1 MLCPDSLHQILGLVR
16 LIIQALGDWGLLTK
30 FFKSDLQFQIHVHQ
44 DLFDTRVVGGGGGMG
59 ELLGLIFT
67 GYLPLASQNPY
78 PIIVYSVAKYRPH
91 LRHFWETV
99 IFAIPSLLKKR
110 LFILLVFQ
118 INSYWFVRASSIK
131 VAHQRRNQGR

>member
-44 DLFDTRVVGGGGGMG
+44 DLFDITVGGGGGV
-59 ELLGLIFT
+59 ELPGLIFA
-67 GYLPLASQNPY
+67 GYLPLASQSPY
-78 PIIVYSVAKYRPH
+78 PIIVYSVAKHKPH

-99 IFAIPSLLKKR
+99 IFTLPS
-110 LFILLVFQ
+110 
-118 INSYWFVRASSIK
+118 WF
-131 VAHQRRNQGR
+131 

>member
-44 DLFDTRVVGGGGGMG
+44 DLFDTRVGGGGG
-59 ELLGLIFT
+59 EFPGLIFA

-78 PIIVYSVAKYRPH
+78 PIIVYSVAKHRPH

-99 IFAIPSLLKKR
+99 IFTVPS
-110 LFILLVFQ
+110 
-118 INSYWFVRASSIK
+118 WF
-131 VAHQRRNQGR
+131 

>member
-44 DLFDTRVVGGGGGMG
+44 DLFDTRVVGGRARG

-67 GYLPLASQNPY
+67 GYLPLATQNPY
-78 PIIVYSVAKYRPH
+78 PIIVYSVTKYRPH

-99 IFAIPSLLKKR
+99 IFTVPS
-110 LFILLVFQ
+110 
-118 INSYWFVRASSIK
+118 WF
-131 VAHQRRNQGR
+131 

>member
-30 FFKSDLQFQIHVHQ
+30 FFKSDLQLQIQVHQ
-44 DLFDTRVVGGGGGMG
+44 DLCDTGWG
-59 ELLGLIFT
+59 ELLGLIFA

-78 PIIVYSVAKYRPH
+78 PFIVYSVAKYRPH
-91 LRHFWETV
+91 LRHFWEPV
-99 IFAIPSLLKKR
+99 IFAIPSWLKKKR

-131 VAHQRRNQGR
+131 VAHHRRNQGR

>member
-44 DLFDTRVVGGGGGMG
+44 DLCDTGVGEGGK
-59 ELLGLIFT
+59 LLGLIFA
-67 GYLPLASQNPY
+67 GYLPLASQSPY
-78 PIIVYSVAKYRPH
+78 PIIVYSVAKHRPH

-99 IFAIPSLLKKR
+99 IFTVPS
-110 LFILLVFQ
+110 
-118 INSYWFVRASSIK
+118 WF
-131 VAHQRRNQGR
+131 

>member
-44 DLFDTRVVGGGGGMG
+44 DLFDTRVVVGGGGMG

-91 LRHFWETV
+91 RRHFWETV
-99 IFAIPSLLKKR
+99 IFAIPSLLKKT